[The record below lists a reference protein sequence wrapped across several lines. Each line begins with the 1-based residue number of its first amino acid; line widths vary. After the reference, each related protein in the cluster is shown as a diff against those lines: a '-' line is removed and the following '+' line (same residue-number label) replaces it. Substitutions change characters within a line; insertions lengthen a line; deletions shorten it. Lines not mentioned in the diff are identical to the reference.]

1 MQRILTLLLFIA
13 TATSSAWAAY
23 TGPGATPAV
32 TSVAE
37 ARLQRDDQ
45 TVVLRGQLVAK
56 LGDERYRFQDDTGV
70 IDVEIDDEDLP
81 RDTVSA
87 DTLVELHGRW
97 TRIASSRAISTS
109 SMRASSACAE
119 AAAI

>member
-1 MQRILTLLLFIA
+1 MQRILTLLRFIA

-87 DTLVELHGRW
+87 DTLVELHGQVDTHRFKPSDIDVQHA
-97 TRIASSRAISTS
+97 RIVGLR
-109 SMRASSACAE
+109 
-119 AAAI
+119 